1 LGGNDG
7 IFGDTSGLSG
17 GFGSYLDF
25 RSHRAGPK
33 PAWTEKMIYT
43 VLCFLFSVKSKIIN
57 CLNHKFVSFES
68 EIGIKPLDFRQ

>member
-1 LGGNDG
+1 
-7 IFGDTSGLSG
+7 
-17 GFGSYLDF
+17 
-25 RSHRAGPK
+25 
-33 PAWTEKMIYT
+33 MIYT